1 MRVGVKFC
9 GHCKMQR
16 DMTEVYEALR
26 TALPDIEFGYA
37 AAIGRM
43 DLLLVLNACPVAC
56 ADHPPFDG
64 PVMVVSPVSI
74 DGWQIDPE
82 HLLEELERRLTDAE
96 TG

>member
-16 DMTEVYEALR
+16 DMTALYAELR
-26 TALPDIEFGYA
+26 TALPDIDFGYVSV
-37 AAIGRM
+37 IGQM
-43 DLLLVLNACPVAC
+43 DLLLILNACPAAC

-64 PVMVVSPVSI
+64 PVMVVSPVAI
-74 DGWQIDPE
+74 DGWQIEPE
-82 HLLEELERRLTDAE
+82 HLLEELERRLRNAE